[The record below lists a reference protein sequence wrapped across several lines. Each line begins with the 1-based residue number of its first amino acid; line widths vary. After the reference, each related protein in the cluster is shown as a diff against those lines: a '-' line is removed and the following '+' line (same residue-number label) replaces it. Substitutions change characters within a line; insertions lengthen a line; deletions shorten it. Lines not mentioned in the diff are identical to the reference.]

1 MRDRNVRQAHRANRV
16 QTFGIQY
23 TADFAAGSKAQ
34 THFTNL
40 NTLLVKLD
48 QAKAG
53 QLPARAGKST
63 LFQALE
69 QDLVNLARTARQ
81 IEKAENGFAAPFRLP
96 DNTSDTAVLN
106 HTDAVLAVLED
117 QAGDDA
123 TTKAEKAALRT
134 RFTEYEL
141 PADFVAHLRADR
153 DAIAAADQ
161 HNQSENLEGVEST
174 RLIDELLKQIN
185 GEVAELDA
193 IMHNKYAGQ
202 PEKLAAWMSAS
213 HVERD
218 PRHEQDT
225 PATPPASPAPK

>member
-1 MRDRNVRQAHRANRV
+1 MNDRNIRLADRANRV
-16 QTFGIQY
+16 QTFGIQNSG
-23 TADFAAGSKAQ
+23 DFAAGGKAQ
-34 THFTNL
+34 THFTNI

-53 QLPARAGKST
+53 QMPARAGKAA
-63 LFQALE
+63 LFHALD

-81 IEKAENGFAAPFRLP
+81 IEKTENGFAAPFRLP

-106 HTDAVLAVLED
+106 HTDAVLTVLED
-117 QAGDDA
+117 QPADDA
-123 TTKAEKAALRT
+123 PTLAEKAALRT

-153 DAIAAADQ
+153 DAIADTDK
-161 HNQSENLEGVEST
+161 HNQTENLEGVENT
-174 RLIDELLKQIN
+174 KLIDELLKQIN

-193 IMHNKYAGQ
+193 IMHNKYSGQ

-213 HVERD
+213 HVERA
-218 PRHEQDT
+218 PRHKKDE
-225 PATPPASPAPK
+225 PATTPTTPTT